1 MDLCGLLVSVSCLW
15 VGLLW
20 IFNGFPCVKN
30 WRVFY
35 KCVSVSG
42 CVCEFVFEAVDLV
55 KMAFYCFVGW
65 TGWALF
71 REGLDLFRRWRFW
84 IWRTTTWTSPHC
96 LGISFTSVSL
106 QHTQCITGITCAIF
120 NHSKLK
126 STYGMFYAYSV
137 LKWRKLKNVAQFWLA
152 SNFRDI
158 RVHRFLFELS

>member
-20 IFNGFPCVKN
+20 IFNGSP
-30 WRVFY
+30 
-35 KCVSVSG
+35 VSRIDGCFIS
-42 CVCEFVFEAVDLV
+42 CVCEWMCVWVVFEAVDLV
-55 KMAFYCFVGW
+55 KMAFYCFCRMNRLS
-65 TGWALF
+65 TLP
-71 REGLDLFRRWRFW
+71 RGLDLFRHWRFW